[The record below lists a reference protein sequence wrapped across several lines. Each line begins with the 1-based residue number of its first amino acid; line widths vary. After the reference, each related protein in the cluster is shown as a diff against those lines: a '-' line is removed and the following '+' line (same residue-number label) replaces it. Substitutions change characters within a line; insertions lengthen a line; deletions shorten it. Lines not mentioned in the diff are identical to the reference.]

1 MDSTPVTLNRLNV
14 ETALVSDDYDHQ
26 DALGQDLI
34 GGATNHGID
43 PSQAREEHY
52 EEVAQIQPTNHYPRQ
67 VQGFL

>member
-14 ETALVSDDYDHQ
+14 ETALVSDAYDHQ

-43 PSQAREEHY
+43 PSQAREEH
-52 EEVAQIQPTNHYPRQ
+52 
-67 VQGFL
+67 